1 MEHIMPV
8 EKISEF
14 LGEAKTSAERK
25 YVLFREKLSRTLT
38 PVLPAKEL
46 ATQVVRA
53 ALETEYG
60 QAFTGAPF
68 YDRMVSTIAD
78 SIVTNPELR
87 REILSMVGSFIKEKP
102 EDESQ
107 PSKRKGNSNLFPK
120 PDTN

>member
-1 MEHIMPV
+1 MPV
-8 EKISEF
+8 EKISQF
-14 LGEAKTSAERK
+14 LGEAKTSAEEK
-25 YVLFREKLSRTLT
+25 YVLFREKLRKVLT

-78 SIVTNPELR
+78 TIVTNPELR
-87 REILSMVGSFIKEKP
+87 REILSMVDPFVKEKT
-102 EDESQ
+102 EDGSQ
-107 PSKRKGNSNLFPK
+107 PSKRKGGSILFPK